1 MLINFIFFWLSLI
14 NFQNTGNL
22 IIEFDTTLNQENLL
36 VYIYDNPEGFP
47 TKPQKAFLTKIV
59 TCQNINQIKI
69 NNALRYL
76 CHYVDTRQKQQL

>member
-22 IIEFDTTLNQENLL
+22 IIEFDTTLNQGNLL

-47 TKPQKAFLTKIV
+47 TKPQKAFFD
-59 TCQNINQIKI
+59 QNRSLSKYQSNKNKQCPTVPMP
-69 NNALRYL
+69 L
-76 CHYVDTRQKQQL
+76 C